1 MAGLEDIL
9 KVLPIDQIAE
19 KLGVDPQTASKA
31 VLEGGGAILG
41 GLQRNAETPD
51 GASAIEAALG
61 KHQGLGDS
69 VDLDKV
75 DTADGAKIL
84 KHVFGDD
91 AGEVAQKLTD
101 EPKTAGID
109 FGKLLPVLAPIILG
123 LLAKNQSSSSAP
135 AASEQSGGGIFDVIG
150 GLLGGGQGGGLG
162 GLLGGSGGG
171 LDLGGILGGLLGGK
185 K

>member
-9 KVLPIDQIAE
+9 KVLPIDQIAA

-41 GLQRNAETPD
+41 GLQKNAATPA

-69 VDLDKV
+69 VDLDGV
-75 DTADGAKIL
+75 DAADGEKIL
-84 KHVFGDD
+84 GHVFGGD
-91 AGEVAQKLTD
+91 AGEVAKKLTN

-109 FGKLLPVLAPIILG
+109 FSKLLPVLAPIVLG
-123 LLAKNQSSSSAP
+123 LLAKNQGSSTAP
-135 AASEQSGGGIFDVIG
+135 AAGGQGGGIFDTIG

-162 GLLGGSGGG
+162 GLLGGGNGGG
-171 LDLGGILGGLLGGK
+171 IDLGGLLGGLFGDK